1 MAFLESIQVSS
12 KTVIVKYFKTFR
24 FDLKVAGYK
33 FLSTQNPDLGG

>member
-12 KTVIVKYFKTFR
+12 KKVNVKYFKIFR
-24 FDLKVAGYK
+24 FDLKATGYK